1 MTESH
6 NSQFKKRVHGV
17 SVVVVFASIY
27 ITGLIDCFANPLF
40 SGNYGFF
47 HVMGAFFHTQLT
59 LIVFPIAFL
68 VLGGVLIYVIHKE
81 WKKGLLDDKMGR
93 NFRYSDKISPYGGA
107 HVMEPHE
114 YVDVAQIRKLE
125 DCKGIIV
132 GQLKEDGEECVD
144 FNPKRINSHMY
155 VTATSGSGKTYGFV
169 KPYIF
174 QSCKR
179 RHSLFLT
186 DPKGELY
193 RDTAGFLQDNG
204 YHVRRLDFKT
214 LRKSDGW
221 DCLRHLEGPD
231 MRSKVQIFSNA
242 VISNICRKET
252 SIFKTGADSLLQ
264 ALVLR
269 VLLGHDYPPEKKNI
283 KSVYQMLQNPAGT
296 EYLDKMFDKNLLTE
310 EELPCLGPY
319 LVAKQTGSANLVAN
333 ITVTLAAGLQLF
345 QDDLLCD
352 VLSRNDLDL
361 LLPGKEPCAYYCIFP
376 DDHDTYAF
384 ILSLFFSM
392 VFIELVDYAD
402 SMPNGRLPVPVDF
415 LLDEFPSIGIIPD
428 WDRKMSTVR
437 SRGISCVM
445 ITQDFTQ
452 LQHNYETSWATILN
466 NCGAIVTLGI
476 NEMQTAEWISK
487 RIGEASIEVQST
499 SESEI
504 AGERRSNLVSKQS
517 IGVGKRALFSPAEV
531 FEIGKDNNLVIIAG
545 RNPIFSNKTPYT
557 IFPDSEK
564 LREIQKYDL
573 IDISDEKGRKLF
585 REAETEY
592 IRQYWAS
599 HNPKPLG
606 DPGDLS
612 DAMYTEEPKGPF
624 AMTLDVYK
632 EDFILLSTLIRS
644 KLHRE
649 SDEDNAAAVKPSPED
664 AAKTGPELLSNDTAE
679 KGAFLR
685 FYEDYKTKHEND
697 DLHAHSTTGFS
708 SLIPEGAVDYQ
719 IDEETGEVVFIGKDG
734 KLIQE
739 KSDSQPTGKTP
750 PEKKPEPKIICEE
763 AEPEAPPPPERKK
776 VEDPWIPNFTK
787 KPAGSGKPETASP
800 KREIKQAEQAEH
812 TVVSKGFAMPPPKRK
827 RPENE

>member
-17 SVVVVFASIY
+17 TFVVFFASIY
-27 ITGLIDCFANPLF
+27 LTGLIDCFVNPIYAG
-40 SGNYGFF
+40 SYGFF
-47 HVMGAFFHTQLT
+47 HVLKAFFGTRLT
-59 LIVFPIAFL
+59 LLLFPILLL
-68 VLGGVLIYVIHKE
+68 VIGGVLIYTIYKE
-81 WKKGLLDDKMGR
+81 WKKSLLDDKMGR
-93 NFRYSDKISPYGGA
+93 NFRYSEKISPYGGA

-132 GQLKEDGEECVD
+132 GQLKENGEECVD

-155 VTATSGSGKTYGFV
+155 VTATSGSGKTFGFV
-169 KPYIF
+169 KPYVF
-174 QSCKR
+174 QSQKR
-179 RHSLFLT
+179 RHSLFLS

-193 RDTAGFLQDNG
+193 RDTAGYMQDNG
-204 YHVRRLDFKT
+204 YHVRRLDFKN
-214 LRKSDGW
+214 LRLSDGW
-221 DCLRHLEGPD
+221 DCLRLLEGPD

-242 VISNICRKET
+242 VISNICRGES
-252 SIFKTGADSLLQ
+252 SIFTVGADSLLQ

-283 KSVYQMLQNPAGT
+283 KSVYQLLQNPAGT

-333 ITVTLAAGLQLF
+333 ITVHLAAGLQLF
-345 QDDLLCD
+345 QSDLLCD
-352 VLSRNDLDL
+352 VLSRNDIDL

-402 SMPNGRLPVPVDF
+402 SMPDGKLPVPVDF

-452 LQHNYETSWATILN
+452 LQHNYEESWATILN
-466 NCGAIVTLGI
+466 NCGALVTLGI

-499 SESEI
+499 SESEV
-504 AGERRSNLVSKQS
+504 AGTKKSDLVTKQS
-517 IGVGKRALFSPAEV
+517 IGVGKRSLFSPAEV

-557 IFPDSEK
+557 IFEDRKK
-564 LREIQKYDL
+564 LREVQKSDL
-573 IDISDEKGRKLF
+573 IDIYDLKGRKLF
-585 REAETEY
+585 RDAENEY
-592 IRQYWAS
+592 IRQFWET

-606 DPGDLS
+606 DPSDLT
-612 DAMYTEEPKGPF
+612 DAMYTEEPKGPL
-624 AMTLDVYK
+624 AMAIDVYK
-632 EDFILLSTLIRS
+632 EDAQLLYAFLRK
-644 KLHRE
+644 KLRKTGE
-649 SDEDNAAAVKPSPED
+649 SDEDEAEEKESE
-664 AAKTGPELLSNDTAE
+664 AKQDEPPALSNESAE

-685 FYEDYKTKHEND
+685 FYEDYCAK
-697 DLHAHSTTGFS
+697 HAHDDFKAFSESAPSLS
-708 SLIPEGAVDYQ
+708 SLIPECAEDYR
-719 IDEETGEVVFIGKDG
+719 IDEETGEVTFFGKDG
-734 KLIQE
+734 KPI
-739 KSDSQPTGKTP
+739 
-750 PEKKPEPKIICEE
+750 PEKKESGTAQVPPGKEKKPDQELLCEE
-763 AEPEAPPPPERKK
+763 RISEEPAPERKK
-776 VEDPWIPNFTK
+776 TDASWIPNFTK
-787 KPAGSGKPETASP
+787 KSAAERSAEQKEP
-800 KREIKQAEQAEH
+800 KREIKQPEVSER
-812 TVVSKGFAMPPPKRK
+812 TVVSKGFSMPPPKRNK
-827 RPENE
+827 PSE